1 MTIALKKALDPRHLS
16 LARCVGKLFA
26 TMAFLLRNLRLFLA
40 LALCAGLGGCAT
52 MTADECKVANW
63 SDIGLRDG
71 LEGAALSR
79 LDYRVKDCAET
90 RVAVDTARY
99 LQGREQGLLQYCRI
113 ENSVPLGLNGKS
125 YEGVCPAPIDAQF
138 RRQFRLG
145 RDVHDARVALRNL
158 EGNIGPAEDR
168 LRTAP
173 NDEDRRRAREALRDL
188 DSDIR
193 RARDRQRD
201 AERAL
206 DRLR

>member
-1 MTIALKKALDPRHLS
+1 MKIFGWRIFLYLVVALTVL
-16 LARCVGKLFA
+16 
-26 TMAFLLRNLRLFLA
+26 
-40 LALCAGLGGCAT
+40 LGGCAT

-71 LEGAALSR
+71 VEGAALSR
-79 LDYRVKDCAET
+79 LDARVKDCAEAQ
-90 RVAVDTARY
+90 VGVDTARY
-99 LQGREQGLLQYCRI
+99 LQGRDRGLLQYCRI
-113 ENSVPLGLNGKS
+113 ENAVPLGLNGKS
-125 YEGVCPAPIDAQF
+125 YDGVCPAPIDSEF
-138 RRQFRLG
+138 RRRFRLG
-145 RDVHDARVALRNL
+145 RDVHDTRVAVRNL
-158 EGNIGPAEDR
+158 EGSIGNAEDR

>member
-1 MTIALKKALDPRHLS
+1 MKVLGR
-16 LARCVGKLFA
+16 
-26 TMAFLLRNLRLFLA
+26 RLFFYLLVVSSA
-40 LALCAGLGGCAT
+40 LLNGCAT

-63 SDIGLRDG
+63 SDVGLRDG
-71 LEGAALSR
+71 VDGAALSR
-79 LDYRVKDCAET
+79 LDDRVKDCAQAK
-90 RVAVDTARY
+90 VAVDTARY

-113 ENSVPLGLNGKS
+113 ENATPLGLSGKR
-125 YEGVCPAPIDAQF
+125 YDGVCPAPIDGEF
-138 RRQFRLG
+138 RRRLRLG
-145 RDVHDARVALRNL
+145 RDVHDARVAARSL
-158 EGNIGPAEDR
+158 EANIGAAEER
-168 LRTAP
+168 LRAAP